1 MRNWCF
7 VHAADLHLDTPFTGI
22 RGESPRMARLLRD
35 ASLEV
40 LDRLVDVAIERE
52 AAFVVLAG
60 DLYDGSQRGLR
71 AQIRFHEA
79 VGRLDAEGIATLVVH
94 GNHDP
99 VEEGWQAV
107 MSWPERVTIFGP
119 DEVGSVPV
127 TLDGQVVATVHGI
140 SYPTRAVHE
149 NLARRFAR
157 TEGGGVHVGVL
168 HATVGSTADHEPYAP
183 CSLDDLR
190 RARMDYWAL
199 GHIHQRT
206 VLHRGADRGDPWVVY
221 SGNTQGRS
229 PKPSERGPKGC
240 LVVPVTPQAAGSPI
254 GEPEFV
260 PLDAVRFAEVELDL
274 EGIEEFS
281 RILERLDGLAH
292 EAVEEAD
299 GRALVLRGN
308 LTGRTSLHADLAR
321 PGAVDDLLGALNDGA
336 RQAPVPR
343 WWDRLR
349 DSSRPV
355 LEREALAARADF
367 SGELVR
373 TVDRLREHP
382 EQLAD
387 LSVHADVIL
396 EHLRPEPEV
405 ADLDSLLA
413 AAEYRALDLLDDEA

>member
-22 RGESPRMARLLRD
+22 RGASPRMARLLRD

-40 LDRLVDVAIERE
+40 LDRLVEVAIERD

-71 AQIRFHEA
+71 AQVRFHEA
-79 VGRLDAEGIATLVVH
+79 LERLDAAGIATLVVH

-107 MSWPERVTIFGP
+107 LSWPERVTIFGHE
-119 DEVGSVPV
+119 EVGSVPV
-127 TLDGQVVATVHGI
+127 TVDGELAATVHGI
-140 SYPTRAVHE
+140 SYGTRAVHE

-157 TEGGGVHVGVL
+157 SDADGVHIGLL
-168 HATVGSTADHEPYAP
+168 HATVGTSADHDPYAP

-190 RARMDYWAL
+190 RSRMDYWAL
-199 GHIHQRT
+199 GHIHRRSI
-206 VLHRGADRGDPWVVY
+206 LHRGADRGDPWVVY

-229 PKPSERGPKGC
+229 PKPSERGAKGC
-240 LVVPVTPQAAGSPI
+240 LVVPVSPQATGSPI

-260 PLDAVRFAEVELDL
+260 PLDAVRFAEVALDL
-274 EGIEEFS
+274 EGLEE
-281 RILERLDGLAH
+281 LPEVLDGLDALAN
-292 EAVEEAD
+292 EAVEEAG
-299 GRALVLRGN
+299 GRALVLRAR
-308 LTGRTSLHADLAR
+308 LTGRTHLHADLAR
-321 PGAVDDLLGALNDGA
+321 PGAVEELLEALNDGA
-336 RQAPVPR
+336 RQAAPPR

-349 DSSRPV
+349 DASRPV

-373 TVDRLREHP
+373 TVDRLHHHP
-382 EQLAD
+382 AELAELGAD
-387 LSVHADVIL
+387 ADVIVD
-396 EHLRPEPEV
+396 HLRPQPGT
-405 ADLDSLLA
+405 ADPDELLV
-413 AAEYRALDLLDDEA
+413 AAERRALDLLDEEG